1 MEILKLMVFFK
12 ERVILERSVR
22 TLKNISL
29 SEIRNDKIGNM
40 VNSEDSIINVKSRR
54 IDLRSELKEIVNA

>member
-40 VNSEDSIINVKSRR
+40 VNSEDSIINAKSRR